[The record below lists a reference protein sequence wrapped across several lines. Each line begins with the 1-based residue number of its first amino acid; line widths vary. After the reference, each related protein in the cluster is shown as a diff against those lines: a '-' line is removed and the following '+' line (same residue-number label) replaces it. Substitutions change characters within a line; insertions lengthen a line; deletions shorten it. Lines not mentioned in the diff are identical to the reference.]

1 MTEPGIFYPEKL
13 SPGQLDSFLEKGWYR
28 MGQGIFTTHYIF
40 QEDNLYQVYW
50 LRYNLKKL
58 FFLKL
63 HQKIFNS
70 NRNFTVSILPLHI
83 TAEQEA
89 LFTIYKT
96 GIDFDP
102 AETIKHLLLGE
113 ASHNIY
119 DTHVIEVRDQNVLIA
134 AGIFDYGK
142 KSIAGILNFYHP
154 AYKKYSLG
162 KYLMLL
168 KIKQA
173 QAMGKHWYYPG
184 YIVKGFSKFDYKLFA
199 GKSAAELYLQE
210 FSSWQSY
217 HNINA
222 KDLK

>member
-13 SPGQLDSFLEKGWYR
+13 SPGQLDSFLEMGWYR
-28 MGQGIFTTHYIF
+28 MGQGIFTTHYISH
-40 QEDNLYQVYW
+40 QDNLYQVYW
-50 LRYNLKKL
+50 LRYNLKKI
-58 FFLKL
+58 FFDKP
-63 HQKIFNS
+63 HQKILNS
-70 NRNFTVSILPLHI
+70 NRNFTVRFLPLHI
-83 TAEQEA
+83 TSEQEA

-113 ASHNIY
+113 AAHNIY
-119 DTHVIEVRDQNVLIA
+119 DTHVIEVRDHNVLIA

-142 KSIAGILNFYHP
+142 NSIAGILNFYHP

-168 KIKQA
+168 KIIHA

-184 YIVKGFSKFDYKLFA
+184 YIVKDFPKFDYKLFA

-210 FSSWQSY
+210 FSSWHSY
-217 HNINA
+217 LNMNA
-222 KDLK
+222 TD